1 VAGEANATVAPV
13 AKNLQIARVCRWKDE
28 IRKGRNRMVGRGLL
42 HDRTEA
48 GARAHKPTWR
58 ETAVTRYDRSTEDV
72 GNVVFLE
79 HVNTRVP
86 DQRLATLF
94 YVSGLGLTRDPYLMT
109 GVSNMWINVGRS
121 QFHLP
126 SGQAQVLR
134 GHTGL
139 VIPDRA
145 ALLSRLETV
154 RAPLMSTRFSFSEQA
169 TFIDA
174 ICPWGNRIRCYTPGE
189 RFGNVLLG
197 MPYVEF
203 EVPAGT
209 ADGIAQFYRE
219 ILHTSAILGEDGGQ
233 RHARVLIGA
242 GQHLIFRETQASLPS
257 FDGHHIAIYLADFSG
272 PYRRLL
278 AQGLISEESDQHQ
291 YRFQD
296 ITDLKSRKV
305 LFTLEHEV
313 RSMRHPLYGRTHINR
328 NPAQSNRSFAPGHE
342 ELGWA
347 LPLAG
352 A

>member
-1 VAGEANATVAPV
+1 
-13 AKNLQIARVCRWKDE
+13 
-28 IRKGRNRMVGRGLL
+28 
-42 HDRTEA
+42 
-48 GARAHKPTWR
+48 
-58 ETAVTRYDRSTEDV
+58 VTRYDRSIEDV

-126 SGQAQVLR
+126 SGAPQVVR

-145 ALLSRLETV
+145 ALLGRLETV
-154 RAPLMSTRFSFSEQA
+154 RAPLMSTRFAFSEHA
-169 TFIDA
+169 TFVEA

-189 RFGNVLLG
+189 DFGNVMLG
-197 MPYVEF
+197 IPYVEF
-203 EVPAGT
+203 DVPAG
-209 ADGIAQFYRE
+209 AVDGIAHFYQE
-219 ILHTSAILGEDGGQ
+219 ILHASAIVGEDSGQ
-233 RHARVLIGA
+233 RHVRVSVGA
-242 GQHLIFRETQASLPS
+242 GQHLIFRETQALQPA

-278 AQGLISEESDQHQ
+278 EHGLVSEESDQHQ

-296 ITDLKSRKV
+296 ITDLSNRKV

-313 RSMRHPLYGRTHINR
+313 RSMRHPLYGRAHLNR
-328 NPAQSNRSFAPGHE
+328 NPAQSNRSYAPGHE
-342 ELGWA
+342 DQAWA
-347 LPLAG
+347 LPLDE
-352 A
+352 